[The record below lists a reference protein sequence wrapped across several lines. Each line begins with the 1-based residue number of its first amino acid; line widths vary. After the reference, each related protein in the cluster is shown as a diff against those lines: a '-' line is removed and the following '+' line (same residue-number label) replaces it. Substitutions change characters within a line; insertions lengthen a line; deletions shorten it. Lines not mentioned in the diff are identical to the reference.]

1 MLPQNCT
8 YFQSSATALVSGQ
21 CTLKICKCS
30 TDICQVSHQ
39 ALQGPVFLLEKLN
52 KILPNFYKKVAK
64 NTQISASTLNLM
76 S

>member
-1 MLPQNCT
+1 MPQNCT

-39 ALQGPVFLLEKLN
+39 ALQGPVYLLEKGWCWYHKAQHN
-52 KILPNFYKKVAK
+52 D
-64 NTQISASTLNLM
+64 TQHEDTKHNI
-76 S
+76 